1 MRKTISLILVLI
13 MASSLTSSFPADMK
27 LVDRTASIDDPAVF
41 NITVEND
48 YASQDRFRISSIQSP
63 PVTSRWFDYEYSK
76 TVEAGEKESF
86 RLEITP
92 GENSI
97 QQNYA
102 FTVNLRSFRNG
113 ESEELGSFFTVKNKY
128 DLKII
133 SFRVS
138 DNRVKPTD
146 EIDISATVENTASDT
161 LENFTVR
168 VEGFNSTIDK
178 KGAILDS
185 GDSIRY
191 NFKLD
196 VPDRR
201 MPVEEK
207 ISIGVY
213 KDGERT
219 QSSSSQTVEVEE
231 VRNIERNTV
240 EEDTLLVKTKK
251 IELKNTGNVKDEAKV
266 EKPLPIYLDPL
277 TDFEPEPEERTEGT
291 DQYYTWN
298 VQLEPGE
305 SKQVSYTVSYVP
317 AFGFVALLFLGVLGF
332 KKLQTDLRISKTA
345 EKRRGEIKVRL
356 ELQNNSNTSLIQLDV
371 KDFVPDIAEVPQE
384 FDMAKPVVK
393 KTSSGTKLEWHIE
406 SLEPGE
412 KRIFEYTVKPL
423 VEVEEGVKLDPAK
436 VLKNG
441 ERMKETDKVEV
452 DFQPE

>member
-1 MRKTISLILVLI
+1 MRKTVSLILIFV
-13 MASSLTSSFPADMK
+13 MASSLATSFPAEMK
-27 LVDRTASIDDPAVF
+27 VVDRTASVDDPAIF

-63 PVTSRWFDYEYSK
+63 PVTSSWFDYEYSK
-76 TVEAGEKESF
+76 SVEAREKESF
-86 RLEITP
+86 RLEVTP
-92 GENSI
+92 EENSI

-102 FTVNLRSFRNG
+102 FTANLRSFRND

-128 DLKII
+128 DLKIT

-168 VEGFNSTIDK
+168 VEGFNSTVDK

-207 ISIGVY
+207 ISLSVY

-219 QSSSSQTVEVEE
+219 QSSSQTVEVEE

-240 EEDTLLVKTKK
+240 EENTLLVKTEKL
-251 IELKNTGNVKDEAKV
+251 ELKNTGNVEDEAKV
-266 EKPLPIYLDPL
+266 EKTLPVYLDPL
-277 TDFEPEPEERTEGT
+277 TDFEPEPEERTEGA

-305 SKQVSYTVSYVP
+305 SKQVSYTISYVP

-345 EKRRGEIKVRL
+345 EKRGGEIKVRL

-393 KTSSGTKLEWHIE
+393 KTSSGTKLGWHIE

-423 VEVEEGVKLDPAK
+423 VEVEGGVKLDPAK

>member
-1 MRKTISLILVLI
+1 MRKTVSLILIFI
-13 MASSLTSSFPADMK
+13 MASSLATSFSAEMK
-27 LVDRTASIDDPAVF
+27 VVDRTASIDDPAIF

-48 YASQDRFRISSIQSP
+48 YGSQDRFRISSIQSP
-63 PVTSRWFDYEYSK
+63 PVTSSWFDYEYSK

-86 RLEITP
+86 RLEVMP
-92 GENSI
+92 EENSI

-102 FTVNLRSFRNG
+102 FTVNLRSFRND
-113 ESEELGSFFTVKNKY
+113 ESEEMESFFTVKNKY
-128 DLKII
+128 DLKIT
-133 SFRVS
+133 SFQVS
-138 DNRVKPTD
+138 DNRVKPGD

-161 LENFTVR
+161 IENFTVR
-168 VEGFNSTIDK
+168 AEGFNSTIDK

-191 NFKLD
+191 NFNLD
-196 VPDRR
+196 VPDKRT
-201 MPVEEK
+201 PAEEK
-207 ISIGVY
+207 ISLSVY

-219 QSSSSQTVEVEE
+219 QSSSQTVEVEE
-231 VRNIERNTV
+231 VKNIERNTI
-240 EEDTLLVKTKK
+240 EENMLLMKTEKV
-251 IELKNTGNVKDEAKV
+251 ELKNTGNVEDEAKV
-266 EKPLPIYLDPL
+266 EKTLPVYLDPL
-277 TDFEPEPEERTEGT
+277 TDFEPEPEERTEGA

-332 KKLQTDLRISKTA
+332 KKLQTDLSISKNA
-345 EKRRGEIKVRL
+345 EKREGEIKVRL
-356 ELQNNSNTSLIQLDV
+356 KLQNNSNTSLIQLDV

-393 KTSSGTKLEWHIE
+393 KTSNGTKLEWHIE

-412 KRIFEYTVKPL
+412 QRILEYTVKPL
-423 VEVEEGVKLDPAK
+423 VEVEGGVKLDPAK

>member
-1 MRKTISLILVLI
+1 MRKTVSLILIFI
-13 MASSLTSSFPADMK
+13 MASSLATSFSAEMK
-27 LVDRTASIDDPAVF
+27 VVDRTASIDDPAIF

-48 YASQDRFRISSIQSP
+48 YGSQDRFRISSIQSP
-63 PVTSRWFDYEYSK
+63 PVTSSWFDYEYSK

-86 RLEITP
+86 RLEVMP
-92 GENSI
+92 EENSI

-102 FTVNLRSFRNG
+102 FTANLRSFRNE
-113 ESEELGSFFTVKNKY
+113 ESEELESFFTVKNKY
-128 DLKII
+128 DLKIT
-133 SFRVS
+133 SFQVS
-138 DNRVKPTD
+138 ENRVKPGD
-146 EIDISATVENTASDT
+146 KIDISATVENTASDT
-161 LENFTVR
+161 IENFTVR
-168 VEGFNSTIDK
+168 AEGFNSTIDK

-191 NFKLD
+191 NFNLD

-201 MPVEEK
+201 MPAEEK
-207 ISIGVY
+207 ISLNVY
-213 KDGERT
+213 KDGEKT
-219 QSSSSQTVEVEE
+219 QSSSQTVEVEE
-231 VRNIERNTV
+231 VKNIERNTI
-240 EEDTLLVKTKK
+240 EENMLLMKTEKV
-251 IELKNTGNVKDEAKV
+251 ELKNTGNVEDEAKV
-266 EKPLPIYLDPL
+266 EKTLPVYLDPL
-277 TDFEPEPEERTEGT
+277 TDFEPEPEERTEGA

-332 KKLQTDLRISKTA
+332 KKLQTDLSISKNA
-345 EKRRGEIKVRL
+345 EKKGEEIKVRL
-356 ELQNNSNTSLIQLDV
+356 KLQNNSSTSLIQLDV

-393 KTSSGTKLEWHIE
+393 KTSNGTKLEWHIE

-412 KRIFEYTVKPL
+412 QRILEYTVKPL
-423 VEVEEGVKLDPAK
+423 VEVEGGVKLDPAK